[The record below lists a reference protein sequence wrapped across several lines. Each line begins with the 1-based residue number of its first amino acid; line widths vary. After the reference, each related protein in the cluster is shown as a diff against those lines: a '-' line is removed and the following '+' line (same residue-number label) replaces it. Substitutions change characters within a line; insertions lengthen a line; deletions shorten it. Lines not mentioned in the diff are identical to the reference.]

1 LQTITQNIVKC
12 YLWKVKEKV
21 GGVFDDRAL
30 LAEFAS
36 WVLELSCVDQF
47 ATLVAL
53 ISPSIRVRTQ
63 RAFSL
68 HKTVCQKPVAT
79 FAQKLLHGF
88 SQGEPILVQLQKQV
102 LTNPKKSS
110 FTGSRANLILKNC
123 LLGLVLVGR
132 TTKVIKVNVEPL
144 VNLVMD
150 LF

>member
-102 LTNPKKSS
+102 LTNPKKIKLHWFKSES
-110 FTGSRANLILKNC
+110 HFKK
-123 LLGLVLVGR
+123 LLTRFGFDG
-132 TTKVIKVNVEPL
+132 TYDQSNQSQC
-144 VNLVMD
+144 
-150 LF
+150 